1 MRGALPRP
9 RCSASPGTAAAS
21 PSADVHCRAWPFE
34 PAVGRPVRRHL
45 EFVRWLGLSSPE
57 LLAIT
62 KERAAALDEFCAEF
76 GRNPSSIRRQI
87 LAGSP
92 ATTPDPIWSS
102 VQAFDEWVA
111 RWRQV
116 GIDEIVLYF
125 PPELLY
131 EPDLV
136 NPVVLEHLR
145 GLLLAR
151 RSGNQSAAVNGQRR
165 ATHE

>member
-1 MRGALPRP
+1 
-9 RCSASPGTAAAS
+9 
-21 PSADVHCRAWPFE
+21 
-34 PAVGRPVRRHL
+34 
-45 EFVRWLGLSSPE
+45 
-57 LLAIT
+57 
-62 KERAAALDEFCAEF
+62 
-76 GRNPSSIRRQI
+76 
-87 LAGSP
+87 
-92 ATTPDPIWSS
+92 

-136 NPVVLEHLR
+136 NPFVLEHLR
-145 GLLLAR
+145 GLLFAR